1 MPIIAISTTKE
12 EQDKVLDAIKLIDK
26 EVPTSIS
33 YLAKL
38 ANMKESRV
46 RYAVADLVDN
56 GAVRRIPLV
65 AFNKKYIRYSYEVV
79 END

>member
-46 RYAVADLVDN
+46 RYAVADLVDK

-79 END
+79 KND